1 MVIQRV
7 KTTMVAIFADVMK
20 KKAYLVQYAR
30 LKMFITVK
38 TLMSAMLSLVPA
50 QSQVFIFSIGLLNAL
65 HNVLIWKLVS
75 EFTVFE
81 QTWWF

>member
-1 MVIQRV
+1 MAIQRV
-7 KTTMVAIFADVMK
+7 KMTMGGIFADVMK

-50 QSQVFIFSIGLLNAL
+50 QSQVFIFFGQRKAL
-65 HNVLIWKLVS
+65 HNFNLETDIRNHCV
-75 EFTVFE
+75 
-81 QTWWF
+81 